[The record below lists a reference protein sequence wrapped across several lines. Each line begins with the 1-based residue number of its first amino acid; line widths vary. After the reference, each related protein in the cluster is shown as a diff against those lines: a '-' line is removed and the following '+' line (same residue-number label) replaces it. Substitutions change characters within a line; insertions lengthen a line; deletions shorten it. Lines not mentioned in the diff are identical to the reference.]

1 MWILIFLWDLFYRL
15 KIPFLMIF
23 FLMTYNMLNEY
34 MIEDQSLIVPL
45 VMTFTIQNFVLHMLN
60 NYFDK
65 QEDELTNQSNVFTS
79 PIKILLIS
87 AIFIVVSFAMVLYY
101 NFSIACYLIL
111 FALMLLYSVPI
122 TKKFRIKKLLYV
134 KNITGSLFW
143 WYLPFVLIVAL
154 HTNNSFID
162 VFLDNLLILAIFI
175 PFEPIWDIKDIKGDL
190 AAGINTIPNKFGI
203 AVTKL
208 LVISLFIVIGVVV
221 FKHKSMF
228 VISFFLPLI
237 LMISFLNEDN
247 KLWLSRLI
255 ILFLP
260 IHIFLSNII

>member
-1 MWILIFLWDLFYRL
+1 MYILIFLWDLFYRL

-65 QEDELTNQSNVFTS
+65 QEDELTDQSNIFTS
-79 PIKILLIS
+79 PMKILLVS
-87 AIFIVVSFAMVLYY
+87 GFFIVVSFALVVYY
-101 NFSIACYLIL
+101 NFSITCYLIL
-111 FALMLLYSVPI
+111 FVLMLLYSVPI
-122 TKKFRIKKLLYV
+122 TKNIRIKKLLYV

-143 WYLPFVLIVAL
+143 WYLPFVLIVVF
-154 HTNNSFID
+154 HTNNSFSD
-162 VFLDNLLILAIFI
+162 VFLNNLLILAIFI
-175 PFEPIWDIKDIKGDL
+175 PFEPIWDIKDTKGDL
-190 AAGINTIPNKFGI
+190 VSGIKTIPNQFGI

-208 LVISLFIVIGVVV
+208 LTISLFVVIGLVIYND
-221 FKHKSMF
+221 KSMF
-228 VISFFLPLI
+228 VISFFVPLI
-237 LMISFLNEDN
+237 LLISFLNENN

-260 IHIFLSNII
+260 IHIFISIII